1 MRPSWLDSAM
11 DADVSTSQ
19 NDDEAMTELRRQF
32 AAGEISEDEFERR
45 REVLD
50 GTDSRPDSRE
60 ASDSDVAAA
69 VGDDATAVGDSDA
82 DAGWVTNEGYRDVET
97 QDVQLS
103 NGQRVRV
110 ERMEQLQ
117 FATLVE
123 RHDLGSVEAALDNVD
138 GEVAID
144 DLEESLGSRDAL
156 KFLRFARDVIQG
168 RVLKPEGAHWADP
181 DADGFDL
188 TTLGEE
194 DLVAV
199 IAAIV
204 GRDAAD
210 LRAAAEDR
218 RQDRARRFRG

>member
-1 MRPSWLDSAM
+1 M

-19 NDDEAMTELRRQF
+19 DDDEAMTELRRQF

-69 VGDDATAVGDSDA
+69 VGDDATAVGDRDA
-82 DAGWVTNEGYRDVET
+82 EAGWVTNEGYRDVET
-97 QDVQLS
+97 QNVQLS

-188 TTLGEE
+188 TTLGEA